1 MIGAITLGAILAAL
15 LLMWGLR
22 DLGSVGRSRRRLL
35 AAAAG
40 VNDVKDLPLIEQYDR
55 RFKATRAG
63 RWIDGELRLAGYTT
77 RPVVIAVGGLSA
89 SLVAIY
95 LLWNLLAP
103 AIGILGA
110 LTGVYVVRW
119 YLRRGRERRKEAF
132 IAQLPEMARV
142 LANATYAGL
151 SLSTALGIASDE
163 LDEPASSE
171 LKTVGNEVNF
181 GTDLRV
187 ALDEMGE
194 RIGSREVAVL
204 VSTLVVASR
213 SGGSLVT
220 SLREI
225 AETLDERRETR
236 REIKTT
242 LAQSV
247 ATAYMVIGLG
257 FGMLLLLNSIRPGTV
272 DLMTRELVG
281 QIALGAGGGLFTAGF
296 LIIRRMTRI
305 DL

>member
-15 LLMWGLR
+15 LLMLALR
-22 DLGSVGRSRRRLL
+22 DLGAVGRSRRRLV

-55 RFKATRAG
+55 RFKATRVG
-63 RWIDGELRLAGYTT
+63 RWMVAELRLAGYTT
-77 RPVVIAVGGLSA
+77 RPVVIAVGGLGA
-89 SLVAIY
+89 SVVAIY

-103 AIGILGA
+103 IIGILGA

-257 FGMLLLLNSIRPGTV
+257 FGMLILLNSIRPGTV
-272 DLMTRELVG
+272 DLMTRQLLG
-281 QIALGAGGGLFTAGF
+281 QLALGVGGGLFVAGF
-296 LIIRRMTRI
+296 VIIRRMTRI